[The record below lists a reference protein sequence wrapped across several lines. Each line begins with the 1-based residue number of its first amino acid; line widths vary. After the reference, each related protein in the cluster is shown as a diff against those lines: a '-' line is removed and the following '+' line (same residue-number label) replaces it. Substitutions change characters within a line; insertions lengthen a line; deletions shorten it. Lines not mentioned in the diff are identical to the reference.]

1 MISQDHNVE
10 FGPVWVK
17 VFVKLDDE
25 DTQGGSC
32 LRSALAVEL
41 MVAFKGND
49 FIGTNILEGMFFL
62 FVTSKPNGMVRE
74 VGM

>member
-1 MISQDHNVE
+1 
-10 FGPVWVK
+10 
-17 VFVKLDDE
+17 
-25 DTQGGSC
+25 
-32 LRSALAVEL
+32 

-49 FIGTNILEGMFFL
+49 FIGTNVLEGMFFL